1 MFNGS
6 RNEDDRYK
14 TGCIGVLVPLLV
26 AAYGIRT
33 IIRQRT
39 TGRWG
44 RPPTVGPEAVEFGI
58 AVLGVAL
65 FAHAWG
71 FEPYRRRPFIRW
83 LLTALSIAMFL
94 KGVIRGL

>member
-1 MFNGS
+1 MLNKN
-6 RNEDDRYK
+6 RNEDDSYK
-14 TGCIGVLVPLLV
+14 TGCIGVLVPLVV

-33 IIRQRT
+33 IVRQRT

-44 RPPTVGPEAVEFGI
+44 RSPTVGPEAVEFGI
-58 AVLGVAL
+58 AVIAVAL

-71 FEPYRRRPFIRW
+71 FEPYRRHPFVRW
-83 LLTALSIAMFL
+83 LLTALSIALFL